1 MRVLTRLSMQLAKRK
16 ASVTVRSDDL
26 NLRIEC
32 DQRLRKIPA
41 WVAMHSL
48 LAPST
53 ACMRLKP
60 CMAAHPEPGAR
71 LLQASQLVS
80 RK

>member
-41 WVAMHSL
+41 
-48 LAPST
+48 
-53 ACMRLKP
+53 
-60 CMAAHPEPGAR
+60 
-71 LLQASQLVS
+71 
-80 RK
+80 